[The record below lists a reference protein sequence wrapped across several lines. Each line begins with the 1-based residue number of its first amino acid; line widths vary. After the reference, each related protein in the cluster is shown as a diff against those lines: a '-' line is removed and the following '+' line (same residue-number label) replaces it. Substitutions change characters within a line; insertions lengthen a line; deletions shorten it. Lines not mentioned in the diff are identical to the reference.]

1 MMPPRSPPRGSE
13 SGSPRWHRL
22 HAHTAPSAGRRAQ
35 LPYPPRNAKE
45 SIPIP
50 YRRLVRPVPPFPE
63 LTPNPLRLDQDELI
77 CIAALFLD
85 RVLRLHLPPLRSR
98 GLLCPELSFCRQ
110 RGRKMMGRSMPP
122 TPVLSWAFWEA
133 AGKRIRRL
141 ECRLGVLL
149 FHSCGRSGFWGCFCQ
164 NTSKASV
171 FLSKHQSSVG
181 ISFSLTLEHAPFVPN
196 HSCASVSPFR

>member
-1 MMPPRSPPRGSE
+1 MDPSRGLRAGIACMHTPPQCREACSASIPP
-13 SGSPRWHRL
+13 H
-22 HAHTAPSAGRRAQ
+22 
-35 LPYPPRNAKE
+35 NAKE

-85 RVLRLHLPPLRSR
+85 RVLRLHLPPLRPR

-141 ECRLGVLL
+141 EVSCC

-181 ISFSLTLEHAPFVPN
+181 ISFSLTVEHAPFVPN
-196 HSCASVSPFR
+196 HSCASASPIR